1 MTLTFNLVDLI
12 VLSPIVIVIVIGIFC
27 TVKGLKIENVDKDWA
42 SKCAYFGI
50 FSIFGGLLITV
61 IGYITYFGQYVPYSR
76 LPVEWKELVWNTS
89 GMSYNSPQSIEK
101 SHKIFE
107 KWKSIHSDPSK
118 LSSDQFKIVSNFLNK
133 HIDIS
138 GIRQFAD
145 SSQKEEAVEY
155 ERITE

>member
-12 VLSPIVIVIVIGIFC
+12 VLSPIIIVIGIFC
-27 TVKGLKIENVDKDWA
+27 VVKGLKIENMYKNWA
-42 SKCAYFGI
+42 SKCVYFGI
-50 FSIFGGLLITV
+50 FSIFGGLFITV

-76 LPVEWKELVWNTS
+76 LPAEWKELVWNTS
-89 GMSYNSPQSIEK
+89 AMTYDSPRSIEK

-107 KWKSIHSDPSK
+107 KWKSIHSNPPK
-118 LSSDQFKIVSNFLNK
+118 LSSDQFRIVSDFLKK

-138 GIRQFAD
+138 EIRQFTD
-145 SSQKEEAVEY
+145 SSQEEAVEY